1 MARAADEFW
10 VDLFDYLP
18 SALPSRQSGRLSQRA
33 VSAEARATPA
43 IRVTDDWPEIVPIS
57 EQETRIIEAHF
68 ADLLDELLGPRS

>member
-1 MARAADEFW
+1 MARAADEFG

-18 SALPSRQSGRLSQRA
+18 SVGPSRQSGRVGQRA